1 VADAVVSVDAVE
13 RERDRLRYRL
23 AIEALEL
30 KWSADVR
37 AVAGATVASGF
48 EIFVEVTPG
57 DDLDAIMALLAA
69 SGAAAKIRTG
79 GVTPD
84 AFPSSEAVLRFLRAA
99 HRHAVRFKA
108 TAGLHH
114 PLRGEYPLTYEAG
127 GPTATMFGY
136 LNIMLAS
143 ALIID
148 GHGDD
153 VVRDAL
159 DERSADAL
167 ATSGDMLLW
176 RDIALGA
183 GALTRLRL
191 SFMAG
196 FGSCSFREPLDEV
209 PRPLVAGSAA

>member
-1 VADAVVSVDAVE
+1 
-13 RERDRLRYRL
+13 
-23 AIEALEL
+23 
-30 KWSADVR
+30 
-37 AVAGATVASGF
+37 
-48 EIFVEVTPG
+48 
-57 DDLDAIMALLAA
+57 
-69 SGAAAKIRTG
+69 
-79 GVTPD
+79 
-84 AFPSSEAVLRFLRAA
+84 
-99 HRHAVRFKA
+99 
-108 TAGLHH
+108 
-114 PLRGEYPLTYEAG
+114 
-127 GPTATMFGY
+127 MFGY

>member
-84 AFPSSEAVLRFLRAA
+84 AFPSSEAVLRHIATPCGSRQPPACIIRCAA
-99 HRHAVRFKA
+99 SI
-108 TAGLHH
+108 
-114 PLRGEYPLTYEAG
+114 P
-127 GPTATMFGY
+127 
-136 LNIMLAS
+136 
-143 ALIID
+143 
-148 GHGDD
+148 
-153 VVRDAL
+153 
-159 DERSADAL
+159 
-167 ATSGDMLLW
+167 
-176 RDIALGA
+176 
-183 GALTRLRL
+183 
-191 SFMAG
+191 
-196 FGSCSFREPLDEV
+196 
-209 PRPLVAGSAA
+209 